1 MPSWSRRLIV
11 AAMMLMC
18 LPAQAVT
25 IETMPMSDGP
35 PVLVVQGE
43 FVFEDDATSLV
54 AKARE
59 TGASLVTFHSPGGNV
74 DAAKRFGRMIRALG
88 LSTLQIRQAD
98 CASAC
103 ALAFLGGVNRFAQ
116 TGAIGVH
123 QSSFAPTTG
132 MSTADAVSAIQAG
145 TADLMGYMA
154 EMGVDPGLLQLSL
167 TIDSGDMRYL
177 TAAEMRQYRV
187 TTGDNEEATA
197 SSWAP
202 GTAAPSA
209 PVAPGGG
216 TAGPGAVEP
225 PNVSAS
231 LSPPASSANDGDPA
245 RPDRMALYRG
255 LDFVG
260 RDIGMTSV
268 ADAPACA
275 LQCVSDTS
283 CKAFTFNTMT
293 PIGRGPN
300 CFLKSSQGQ
309 LDGNSAAISGRLI
322 SRMEPDAITYSFG
335 TIDPNTGIYRNV
347 DIPGHDLSRRPQAD
361 VYTEFDC
368 RLACVNEAACAAF
381 TFVPQKKQCWL
392 KAAVGRSRMMAGAVT
407 GAKEAAT
414 FSPTHVDLE

>member
-1 MPSWSRRLIV
+1 MPSWSRLLIA
-11 AAMMLMC
+11 AAMMLAS
-18 LPAQAVT
+18 LPARAVT
-25 IETMPMSDGP
+25 VDAMPMSDGP

-43 FVFEDDATSLV
+43 FVFEDDATRLV
-54 AKARE
+54 EKARE
-59 TGASLVTFHSPGGNV
+59 TGATLVTFHSPGSNV

-123 QSSFAPTTG
+123 QSSLAPTTG
-132 MSTADAVSAIQAG
+132 MSTAEAVSAIQAG
-145 TADLMGYMA
+145 TADLMGYMT

-177 TAAEMRQYRV
+177 TAAEMRRYQV
-187 TTGDNEEATA
+187 TTGEDDEAGA
-197 SSWAP
+197 SAWAP
-202 GTAAPSA
+202 SRAAPLA
-209 PVAPGGG
+209 PAAPDS
-216 TAGPGAVEP
+216 GPAEP
-225 PNVSAS
+225 PSASAS
-231 LSPPASSANDGDPA
+231 LSSPPSSTIDSDPA

-275 LQCVSDTS
+275 IACVTDAS
-283 CKAFTFNTMT
+283 CRAFTFNTMT
-293 PIGRGPN
+293 PMHRGPN

-309 LDGNSAAISGRLI
+309 LDGNSAAISSRLL

-335 TIDPNTGIYRNV
+335 AIDPNTGIYRNV
-347 DIPGHDLSRRPQAD
+347 DIPGHDLSRRPQPDAF
-361 VYTEFDC
+361 TEFDC

-381 TFVPQKKQCWL
+381 TFVPQTKQCWL
-392 KAAVGRSRMMAGAVT
+392 KAAVGRSRTMVGAVT
-407 GAKEAAT
+407 GAKEEAVFA
-414 FSPTHVDLE
+414 PTHVDLE